1 MQLTDYVST
10 VFDGHSNPDKVTVAF
25 TMGLNALMKGHSA
38 TLILMANAVELGK
51 PGAANDIDIGKPFE
65 PVADLHRKYM
75 ESGGRITICGSCMIH
90 NGFTAEEMDPRYKV
104 ITAGDVIDLLMAA
117 KGSLQIT

>member
-10 VFDGHSNPDKVTVAF
+10 IFDGHSNPDKVTVAF
-25 TMGLNALMKGHSA
+25 TMGVNALMKGHTA
-38 TLILMANAVELGK
+38 TLILMANAVELGR
-51 PGAANDIDIGKPFE
+51 PDAAADIDIGKPFE

-75 ESGGRITICGSCMIH
+75 DLGGNIVVCGSCMIH
-90 NGFTAEEMDPRYKV
+90 NGFTAEDMDTRYPV
-104 ITAGDVIDLLMAA
+104 ITAGDVIDLLMSA